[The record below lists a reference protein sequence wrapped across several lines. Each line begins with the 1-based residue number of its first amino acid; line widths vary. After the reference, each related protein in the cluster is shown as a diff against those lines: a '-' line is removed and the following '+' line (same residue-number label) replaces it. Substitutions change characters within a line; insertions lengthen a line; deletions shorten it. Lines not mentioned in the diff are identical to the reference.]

1 METSLLLL
9 DYRNMTDTLP
19 VKHGINISEKVRK
32 TLLEVDP
39 GGVML
44 TRKKLIRRKMYYTD
58 RSGHI
63 FHIDSNSKLKR

>member
-1 METSLLLL
+1 
-9 DYRNMTDTLP
+9 MTDTLP

-39 GGVML
+39 GGVKL
-44 TRKKLIRRKMYYTD
+44 RRKKLIRKKMYYTD

-63 FHIDSNSKLKR
+63 FH